1 MYMYRYSPTGLFYS
15 DGATGNNDNYPTE
28 RWNLSYNGDPHTF
41 IRQAAEQYEPMR
53 NLVSKV
59 IS

>member
-15 DGATGNNDNYPTE
+15 DGKTGNDDNYPTE
-28 RWNLSYNGDPHTF
+28 RRNLSYNGDPHTF